1 MSNIALLLGQ
11 IAFQDF
17 EVPASINI
25 GGDQR
30 LAIHRLLGG
39 ARIIDALGREE
50 CDITFS
56 GVFSGETATFR
67 ARAVDQMRVSGLAMP
82 LTWDV
87 FFYAVIIKRFEADYR
102 SGWWIPYRIT
112 CIVVADEASSAL
124 DPVLSLTNSALT
136 DVTTACAFASAV
148 GIDLSSTQSAIVAPD
163 AAVRGTASYSSA
175 LVALASSGV
184 AVAAGI
190 SLAESTLG
198 AASWPVEG
206 SMSSAAN
213 SINALV
219 SAAQKISCLT
229 NAQSYIG
236 RTSVNLTN
244 AST

>member
-1 MSNIALLLGQ
+1 MSNVALLLGQ

-17 EVPASINI
+17 EVPATINI

-39 ARIIDALGREE
+39 TRIIDALGREE
-50 CDITFS
+50 SDIKFS
-56 GVFSGETATFR
+56 GVFSGDTATLR
-67 ARAVDQMRVSGLAMP
+67 ARAVDQMRVSGLPMT

-87 FFYAVIIKRFEADYR
+87 FFYTVIIKKFEADYR

-112 CIVVADEASSAL
+112 CTVVMDEASSAL
-124 DPVLSLTNSALT
+124 DPVISLTNSTVT
-136 DVTTACAFASAV
+136 DFATACTFALDV
-148 GIDLSSTQSAIVAPD
+148 EIDLSSTQGAIGAPD
-163 AAVRGTASYSSA
+163 AAVRGSASHSST

-206 SMSSAAN
+206 SMSEVVN
-213 SINALV
+213 SINTLV
-219 SAAQKISCLT
+219 SSARQISYLT
-229 NAQSYIG
+229 NAQFYIG
-236 RTSVNLTN
+236 RATKNLTN